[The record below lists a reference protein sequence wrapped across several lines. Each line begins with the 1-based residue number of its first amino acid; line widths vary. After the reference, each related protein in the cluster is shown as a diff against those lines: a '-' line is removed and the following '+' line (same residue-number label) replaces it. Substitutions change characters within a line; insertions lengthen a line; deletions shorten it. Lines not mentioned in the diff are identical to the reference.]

1 MEEIIDLE
9 NVNFIDELFGDYDQN
24 IILLKKECLV
34 DVIIRDGK
42 LKISGE
48 KENIF
53 VAKKVIEYILKNTS
67 KGDFLT
73 KQNIKFIIECF
84 KKNELDKVLDS
95 FKEQICTNFQKKPIV
110 TQTFAQKQYLNSIKN
125 NIVTFGVGV
134 AGTGKTYIAVAKA
147 VSDFKEKLVEKI
159 VLTRP
164 VVEAG
169 ERLGFL
175 PGDFQSKIDP
185 YLRPLYDIMEDIIGV
200 ENLNKFLERKK
211 IEIVP
216 LAYMRG
222 RTLSKSFIILDEA
235 QNTTSTQMK
244 MFLTRL
250 GSGSKMVIT
259 GDLTQIDLF
268 DTNKS
273 GLLKAVNILNNI
285 KDIAIIKFKRQD
297 IVRHELVQKIIDAY
311 GGVFNKETEIDG

>member
-1 MEEIIDLE
+1 MEEVIDLE
-9 NVNFIDELFGDYDQN
+9 NINFVDELFGDYDKN

-34 DVIIRDGK
+34 DVIVRGNK
-42 LKISGE
+42 LKITGE
-48 KENIF
+48 KENILI
-53 VAKKVIEYILKNTS
+53 AKKVIEYILKNSS

-73 KQNIKFIIECF
+73 VQNVQFIIDCA
-84 KKNELDKVLDS
+84 KRNELDKILES
-95 FKEQICTNFQKKPIV
+95 FKEQICINFKKKPIF
-110 TQTFAQKQYLNSIKN
+110 TKTFAQKQYLNLIRD
-125 NIVTFGVGV
+125 NIVTFGVGL

-169 ERLGFL
+169 ESLGFL

-185 YLRPLYDIMEDIIGV
+185 YLRPLYDIMEDIIGL

-222 RTLSKSFIILDEA
+222 RTLSNSFIILDEA

-250 GSGSKMVIT
+250 GTGSKMVIT
-259 GDLTQIDLF
+259 GDVTQIDLV
-268 DTNKS
+268 DANKS
-273 GLLKAVNILNNI
+273 GLLKAVKLLDKV
-285 KDIAIIKFKRQD
+285 KDVAIIKFEKKD

-311 GGVFNKETEIDG
+311 GGDFRL